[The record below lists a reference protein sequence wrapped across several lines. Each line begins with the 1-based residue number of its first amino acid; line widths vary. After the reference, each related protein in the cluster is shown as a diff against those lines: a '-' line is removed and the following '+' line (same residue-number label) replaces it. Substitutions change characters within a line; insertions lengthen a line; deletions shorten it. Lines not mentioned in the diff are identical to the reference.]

1 MRPLRPGR
9 KEAGQRGFALLL
21 VFAMAAA
28 IAIMMY
34 LEFPRVTFE
43 HQRDKEALLMDRGK
57 QFIRAIDLYQ
67 RKLKKYPQTLDDL
80 EGAQNIRFLRRRYAD
95 PMTGSDEWR
104 LVHVDAGGQYTDSKV
119 HKKAGALDKQ
129 DNGPSILASTVQG
142 IGAQATVIDLSGQ
155 TTSPALQRRASDRI
169 SPGSTPGQA
178 ASGAGPDGTVQP
190 ESGSEAAPDSTQ
202 SDNQAPAASTAVTPA
217 PVQGGGFRNP
227 FMPPGV
233 SAPIGSQQAQ
243 TGSGSTDQAAAG
255 SNPLSNA
262 PQSNAAGSGQ
272 PLTPFA
278 GGGAAGTGAA
288 AGQSGTGSGLLSTP
302 GGFGTAP
309 PTPPAIQQIQ
319 QILGSQRGG
328 ATASGT
334 GTGTGAGAG
343 TAMGPSALGAG
354 LVGVASKKEQPSI
367 RAYKGQSNYSLW
379 EFVFDPREST
389 PNKPGAGGAGATA
402 AGAAT
407 GAAGNPS
414 GSSGTGVFGG
424 MSGGSPAPAGPSGN

>member
-43 HQRDKEALLMDRGK
+43 HQRDKEALLLDRGR

-80 EGAQNIRFLRRRYAD
+80 EGAQNIRFLRRRYTD

-178 ASGAGPDGTVQP
+178 ASAAGPDETVQP
-190 ESGSEAAPDSTQ
+190 ESGSEAAPNSSQ

-227 FMPPGV
+227 FLPPGV
-233 SAPIGSQQAQ
+233 SAPTGAQQVQ
-243 TGSGSTDQAAAG
+243 TPSGSTDQAAAG
-255 SNPLSNA
+255 SSLLSNA
-262 PQSNAAGSGQ
+262 PQSNAPGSGQ

-278 GGGAAGTGAA
+278 GTGAAGTGAGAA
-288 AGQSGTGSGLLSTP
+288 AGQSGTGSGFLSQS
-302 GGFGTAP
+302 GGFGTP

-334 GTGTGAGAG
+334 GMGTGAG
-343 TAMGPSALGAG
+343 TSMGPSALGAG

-379 EFVFDPREST
+379 EFVFDPRESAQ
-389 PNKPGAGGAGATA
+389 NKSGAGGAGGTA
-402 AGAAT
+402 PGAAT

-414 GSSGTGVFGG
+414 GSSSTSVFGG
-424 MSGGSPAPAGPSGN
+424 MSGGTPAPAGPSGN